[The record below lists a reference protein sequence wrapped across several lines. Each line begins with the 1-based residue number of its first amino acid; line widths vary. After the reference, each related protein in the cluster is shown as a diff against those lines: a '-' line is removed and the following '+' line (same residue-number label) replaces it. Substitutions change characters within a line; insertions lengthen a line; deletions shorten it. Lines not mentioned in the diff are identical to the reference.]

1 MTPTGRASVGRSY
14 FLPARARERA
24 RDDWNSKFNCNCALD
39 RRLMLGDLACHL
51 PFRRASGH
59 RISASHAGRT
69 DGRRRVDRKGSKTV
83 NSLTRPISRFFLL
96 ACVRPSVV

>member
-1 MTPTGRASVGRSY
+1 
-14 FLPARARERA
+14 
-24 RDDWNSKFNCNCALD
+24 
-39 RRLMLGDLACHL
+39 MLGDLACRL

-83 NSLTRPISRFFLL
+83 NLQLIIFPADGVFDPQLSKLNFSRLPDMDGMYSCCRAERPHAKKPAASSLSEVP
-96 ACVRPSVV
+96 